1 MNKSLHR
8 IKYIIA
14 DFISASLAWLV
25 FNWVRKTF
33 IESNFYG
40 ISIKLEPN
48 LYLVGSTLVISL
60 FWICLYWF
68 VGYYHDIY
76 RKSRLQELYQTII
89 TSIVGIVILFF
100 ALILDDVIISY
111 KTYYLSFTSLLL
123 LHTSITIIPRNIITY
138 ITIRKIRKGKIGF
151 NTLLIGSD
159 NEALKTLNAF
169 QSAKSEIG
177 YKFVGFIGISE
188 KTNAELSEKCNN
200 LGEFEDIGEIIQKN
214 DIEEV
219 IIATNIDKS
228 PKISKII
235 FELQKFDI
243 NIKTTANSYHTLIG
257 KTELSMLGGLPLVH
271 LKSNDLPI
279 WQKNIKLIF
288 DKTASVLFMLLF
300 SPVYIFTAIG
310 VKLSSKGS
318 IIYKQK
324 RVGLNEKEF
333 YIYKFRSMV
342 QDAEKSGS
350 PQLSSSDDPR
360 ITRFGKFMRTTR
372 LDEIPQ
378 FYNVLKGDM
387 SIVGP
392 RPERRYYID
401 KIIEYTPEY
410 RMLLKIKPGISSLG
424 QVKFGYAENVEEM
437 LERLKYDI
445 IYINNMSLYLD
456 FKILILTVLTIIKGE
471 GK

>member
-1 MNKSLHR
+1 MNKTLHTT
-8 IKYIIA
+8 KYIIA
-14 DFISASLAWLV
+14 DFISASLAWLA

-48 LYLVGSTLVISL
+48 FHLLGSTLAVSL
-60 FWICLYWF
+60 FWIFLYWF

-89 TSIVGIVILFF
+89 TSVVGVVILFF
-100 ALILDDVIISY
+100 TLILDDIIISY

-123 LHTSITIIPRNIITY
+123 LHILISIIPRNIITS
-138 ITIRKIRKGKIGF
+138 ITIRKIRKGRIGF

-159 NEALKTLNAF
+159 EETLKIIHAF

-177 YKFVGFIGISE
+177 YKFVGFVGVGE
-188 KTNAELSEKCNN
+188 NTNTELSKKCKE
-200 LGEFEDIGEIIQKN
+200 LGKLDDVEDIIHNNK
-214 DIEEV
+214 IEEV
-219 IIATNIDKS
+219 IIAANIGKY
-228 PKISKII
+228 PEVKKII

-271 LKSNDLPI
+271 LKSHGLPI
-279 WQKNIKLIF
+279 WQKNIKLMF
-288 DKTASVLFMLLF
+288 DKTASLLFIILF
-300 SPVYIFTAIG
+300 SPLYIFTAIG

-342 QDAEKSGS
+342 QNAEKSGS

-360 ITRFGKFMRTTR
+360 ITRFGKFMRASR

-401 KIIEYTPEY
+401 KIIEHAPEY

-424 QVKFGYAENVEEM
+424 QVKFGYAENVKEM

-456 FKILILTVLTIIKGE
+456 CKILIFTILIIIKGE